1 MYAPGQQQLQSAS
14 WLQNYSEDR
23 PSFQANV
30 RRTLSSGTYQVFVMP
45 QGLLFLELRHKLGC
59 GGNNNNNA
67 VVIGA
72 VMGGMI
78 GACVGAAIAGG
89 DVGAGGRIENFE
101 GPLDLLLHLIKK
113 NEINIYDIPIALIAQ
128 QYLEYLEA
136 MTELNLNVAGDF
148 LVMAAT
154 LLQIKSKMLLP
165 VDESSEDEEEGPDPR
180 EELVRRLLEYK
191 MYKEAARQL
200 DGQEKMWRDIFS
212 RDPAPTG
219 SLHADETPLENVSL
233 FDLVDALK
241 GVLDRNQGKQL
252 LEITPDNLTVRD
264 RMNVILELLEGN
276 DSVAFADLFESPC
289 HRLVVIVTLLP
300 KKLLVA
306 VSTVPPTSS
315 ALPPVAS
322 GEPLVAAVAPAPE
335 VLPAATTFTK
345 VSVPLA
351 WMPPPLAVAALPT
364 TVVL

>member
-1 MYAPGQQQLQSAS
+1 MDPQIAS
-14 WLQNYSEDR
+14 FEQTEL
-23 PSFQANV
+23 P
-30 RRTLSSGTYQVFVMP
+30 YQV
-45 QGLLFLELRHKLGC
+45 
-59 GGNNNNNA
+59 
-67 VVIGA
+67 
-72 VMGGMI
+72 
-78 GACVGAAIAGG
+78 
-89 DVGAGGRIENFE
+89 RIENFE

-180 EELVRRLLEYK
+180 EELVRRLLEYT
-191 MYKEAARQL
+191 MYKEAARHL

-212 RDPAPTG
+212 REPAPTG
-219 SLHADETPLENVSL
+219 SPIADEIPLENASL

-264 RMNVILELLEGN
+264 RMNVILELLEER
-276 DSVAFADLFESPC
+276 DSVAFVDLFESQC
-289 HRLVVIVTLLP
+289 HRLVVIVTFLAMLELIRLRVARVFQAETFGP
-300 KKLLVA
+300 ILV
-306 VSTVPPTSS
+306 SRTFSLVPD
-315 ALPPVAS
+315 
-322 GEPLVAAVAPAPE
+322 PAE
-335 VLPAATTFTK
+335 LDG
-345 VSVPLA
+345 
-351 WMPPPLAVAALPT
+351 
-364 TVVL
+364 